1 MTSTLPA
8 ALVIGIAQHTTR
20 GTSRPFVPII
30 WDDLICFY
38 RGGVQV
44 QNEGISE
51 YTGGLNALLV
61 LQ

>member
-8 ALVIGIAQHTTR
+8 ALVIGMAQHTTR

-30 WDDLICFY
+30 DEIEGFCGD
-38 RGGVQV
+38 GVRV
-44 QNEGISE
+44 QEERRIVVDPV
-51 YTGGLNALLV
+51 ALLG